1 MWISPWTQARTGKA
15 PHPKPHSF
23 RFLQFSMLKVSTKC
37 AQLGKSLAPEK
48 PGINISERDYKIFR
62 LLPASTNWNASK
74 QDRLRVGHGSMSCVV
89 LWYDDSELSST
100 LHFGRQLSAQ
110 LASDLLPIA
119 PLVATKHENVNEGCS
134 DMCESRHNLCFVGS
148 RCINHYGGISCDC
161 FGTHYEGE
169 HCDIYSEYLSVTI
182 SIFLMFN

>member
-1 MWISPWTQARTGKA
+1 MTTASTRTSQFMWISPWTQARTGKA

-48 PGINISERDYKIFR
+48 PGINISKRDYKIFR

-110 LASDLLPIA
+110 LAFIMQLAEMHSSGPFRAKNAGKALIR
-119 PLVATKHENVNEGCS
+119 K
-134 DMCESRHNLCFVGS
+134 
-148 RCINHYGGISCDC
+148 
-161 FGTHYEGE
+161 
-169 HCDIYSEYLSVTI
+169 
-182 SIFLMFN
+182 